1 MKYSNDHAKVL
12 AHLESC
18 SLLVP
23 STEPEPV
30 LSKTSSVQ
38 TSSNDEKL
46 DNPETLPVHVIPKE
60 VKQNPSLAVHW
71 VLNGFLIKKLNA

>member
-1 MKYSNDHAKVL
+1 MTMQSPCTFGIVF
-12 AHLESC
+12 S
-18 SLLVP
+18 LVP

-60 VKQNPSLAVHW
+60 VKTKSITRSSL
-71 VLNGFLIKKLNA
+71 GIKRLSHKN